1 MNIRQHDTSLYCQQG
16 PLGLA
21 PINQGVLDGTSFV
34 FKDLFD
40 VEGFTTGV
48 GNPTW
53 LATHP
58 VAKSTS
64 PIIETLLKQ
73 GASCVGRVQTDEL
86 AYSLNGT
93 NVHYGMP
100 LNPLAPDCIPGGS
113 SSGSAVAVALGHAD
127 FAIGTD
133 TGGSVRVPASYCGL
147 YGLRPTLGSL
157 TLEHCFELSS
167 SFDTAGVF
175 TRNLTTMKTV
185 FSALNQ
191 DRQQVERVDT
201 LYLDQDLAQFLSK
214 ERHQML
220 VKWCESAGISI
231 KPVRFLADI
240 GLNLNSL
247 SLMFRTIQGYE
258 IIQTHE
264 QWLSQHGESL
274 DPRIMQ
280 RVKWAR
286 TISEDDYLSAKS
298 EQASFTDALVNN
310 ISMLK
315 GAWLLPTTPMGPP
328 KLNTSDSSLAQY
340 RTELMGLT
348 SIAGLAGIPQ
358 LHLPMPGMIEGPTGM
373 SLMGLANSE
382 STLIATAERMLEGE
396 WA

>member
-1 MNIRQHDTSLYCQQG
+1 MNTRQHDTSLYCQQG

-21 PINQGVLDGTSFV
+21 PINQGVLDGASFV

-40 VEGFTTGV
+40 VEGFTTGA

-58 VAKSTS
+58 TAKSTS

-93 NVHYGMP
+93 NVHYGTP

-167 SFDTAGVF
+167 SFDTTGVF
-175 TRNLTTMKTV
+175 TRNLTMMKTV

-191 DRQQVERVDT
+191 EVQPVERIDT

-220 VKWCESAGISI
+220 VKWCENAGISL

-240 GLNLNSL
+240 GLNLSSL

-258 IIQTHE
+258 IIQTHG
-264 QWLSQHGESL
+264 QWLNQHGESL

-280 RVKWAR
+280 RVEWAR

-298 EQASFTDALVNN
+298 EQASFTHALVNN

-348 SIAGLAGIPQ
+348 SIAGLAGLPQ
-358 LHLPMPGMIEGPTGM
+358 LHLPMPGLIEGPTGI

-382 STLIATAERMLEGE
+382 STLIETAEQMLEGE